1 MLTLDLDFGLN
12 TNVEAQEILHLLTK
26 NGDFFYYGQRV
37 MNFLV
42 TLLCCPVLNQID
54 AMSFIL
60 HILLVDDVNKLVNM
74 GLMKI
79 SWISDGGTNS
89 RFSQWLWC
97 ERKRHSASSSQHDHP
112 GAVYGHPNRGDEAA
126 LADATTACSAAAE

>member
-26 NGDFFYYGQRV
+26 NGDFFYCGQRV

-42 TLLCCPVLNQID
+42 TLLCCPVFHQID

-60 HILLVDDVNKLVNM
+60 HILLVDNVNKLVNM
-74 GLMKI
+74 GLIEI
-79 SWISDGGTNS
+79 SWISDGGINS
-89 RFSQWLWC
+89 CF
-97 ERKRHSASSSQHDHP
+97 P
-112 GAVYGHPNRGDEAA
+112 
-126 LADATTACSAAAE
+126 